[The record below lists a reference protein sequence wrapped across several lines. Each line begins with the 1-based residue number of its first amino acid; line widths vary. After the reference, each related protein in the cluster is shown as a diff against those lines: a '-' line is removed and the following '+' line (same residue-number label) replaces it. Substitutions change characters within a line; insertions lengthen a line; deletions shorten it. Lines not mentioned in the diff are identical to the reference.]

1 MLSSSRDQG
10 PGPSSSCSRSY
21 FVEGALEHLH
31 VLSIS
36 VTGQSSQSQSAAA
49 ARRPGINE
57 RVPNVNSV
65 HRIHCIL
72 KSVVSGFPFDRHHR
86 YSRRE

>member
-31 VLSIS
+31 LLSIRS
-36 VTGQSSQSQSAAA
+36 VTGQSSHSQSAAA
-49 ARRPGINE
+49 ARRPASNE

-65 HRIHCIL
+65 H
-72 KSVVSGFPFDRHHR
+72 
-86 YSRRE
+86 